1 MTKDYMLLVLEF
13 TPLKKHFGSF
23 YSFWVLRHC
32 VSLGQSN
39 RSSSHCSDNRLHVA
53 LFWEEFGSMSFF
65 STGLFADPVGLPDV
79 SLLLPLWFIVLFVAL
94 WNEQLATA
102 SLAAWQLPKH
112 QNGSKPENHQ
122 DKTVEVSYLFSAL
135 FSCQRSAI
143 RFLTGSRLRIPTLE
157 HLRNLRG
164 LFGFCRI

>member
-1 MTKDYMLLVLEF
+1 MTKDYAFGTSVYPSQEALRIILLVLS
-13 TPLKKHFGSF
+13 PK
-23 YSFWVLRHC
+23 HC

-39 RSSSHCSDNRLHVA
+39 RSSSHCSDNQLHVA
-53 LFWEEFGSMSFF
+53 LFWEEFGVCHFF
-65 STGLFADPVGLPDV
+65 HRTICRPCWSSWCFSSTSSLVHCPVCGPMKRTV
-79 SLLLPLWFIVLFVAL
+79 GH
-94 WNEQLATA
+94 A

-112 QNGSKPENHQ
+112 QNGSKPENHE

-135 FSCQRSAI
+135 VSCQRSAI

-164 LFGFCRI
+164 LFGFGRI